1 MALDHPDVVAA
12 LSVLD
17 ILPTAEHF
25 QRTDMSF
32 AMGYWHWFFLA
43 QPYDLPERL
52 ISADP
57 DAFYLRRGRSMFDPD
72 ALAEY
77 RRSFSNPET
86 IHAMCEDYRA
96 GAGIDLQ
103 LDDDDHKSGRRIAC
117 PVQALWGLQGP
128 IARWYD
134 VCAIWRDWATDVEGQ
149 GIDCGHYL
157 AEEAPDATLAALQ
170 AFLTKAYRA

>member
-1 MALDHPDVVAA
+1 MALDYPNQIAA
-12 LSVLD
+12 LAVLD

-57 DAFYLRRGRSMFDPD
+57 DAFYLRRGRSMFDPT

-77 RRSFSNPET
+77 RRCFSDPDT
-86 IHAMCEDYRA
+86 IH
-96 GAGIDLQ
+96 GIDMQ
-103 LDDDDHKSGRRIAC
+103 LDIADREAGRRIAC
-117 PVQALWGLQGP
+117 PVQALWGMQGP

-134 VCAIWRDWATDVEGQ
+134 IGAIWRDWASEVEGQ

-157 AEEAPDATLAALQ
+157 AEEAPEATLAALQ
-170 AFLTKAYRA
+170 SFLRKAYGP